1 MPDRRPILV
10 TGSHRSGTGWVGEML
25 AASPAP
31 RVGYIWEPFS
41 PLARPG
47 ICPAPFDRWFQY
59 VVAENEAPFRQPV
72 RNMLDFRYH
81 PGAEVRSLRSA
92 KDAVRFARD
101 WATVSKRRRSH
112 PVPLLK
118 DPIALFSSE
127 WIADTFDARVL
138 VLIRHPAAFTNSL
151 LEKKLRHPFD
161 DFLAQPLMMREL
173 LADRADEIARFAEAE
188 QPPLEQSILL
198 WNLIHEQI
206 ARFREVRP
214 DWLFR
219 RHEDISRD
227 PVSCFR
233 ELFECFELTWTDE
246 VERTVREHSGE
257 GNPEETADPTS
268 HRRDSAKAIT
278 AWKRRL
284 DPAQIARIREG
295 TDPVWRAFYDDVD
308 W

>member
-25 AASPAP
+25 AASREP
-31 RVGYIWEPFS
+31 RVAYIWEPFS

-59 VVAENEAPFRQPV
+59 VARENEAAFRRPV
-72 RNMLDFRYH
+72 RDMLDFRYH
-81 PGAEVRSLRSA
+81 PGAEVRAIRSP
-92 KDAVRFARD
+92 KDAGRFARD
-101 WATVSKRRRSH
+101 WVSVGLRHRSR
-112 PVPLLK
+112 PIPLLK
-118 DPIALFSSE
+118 DPIALFSSG

-151 LEKKLRHPFD
+151 LAKRLRHPFG
-161 DFLAQPLMMREL
+161 DFLSQPLMMRDL
-173 LADRADEIARFAEAE
+173 LSDRSDEITRFAATG

-206 ARFREVRP
+206 ARFREERP
-214 DWLFR
+214 DWIFR
-219 RHEDISRD
+219 RHEDLSREA
-227 PVSCFR
+227 VTSFR
-233 ELFECFELTWTDE
+233 DLYARLELTWTDE

-257 GNPEETADPTS
+257 GNPEETADPAS

-284 DPAQIARIREG
+284 DPDQIARIREG
-295 TDPVWRAFYDDVD
+295 TDPVWKAFYDDDD

>member
-25 AASPAP
+25 AASPDP
-31 RVGYIWEPFS
+31 RVAYIWEPFS

-59 VVAENEAPFRQPV
+59 VLEENEAAFRGPV
-72 RNMLDFRYH
+72 RDMLDYRYH
-81 PGAEVRSLRSA
+81 PAAELRA
-92 KDAVRFARD
+92 TRTPKDLGRFARD
-101 WATVSKRRRSH
+101 WATVITRRRSH

-127 WIADTFDARVL
+127 WIADTFDTRVL

-151 LEKKLRHPFD
+151 LSKQLRHPFE
-161 DFLAQPLMMREL
+161 DFLAQPLMMRDL
-173 LADRADEIARFAEAE
+173 LAGRADEISRFAETE

-198 WNLIHEQI
+198 WNVIHEQI
-206 ARFREVRP
+206 ARFRVARP
-214 DWLFR
+214 DWIFR
-219 RHEDISRD
+219 RHEDLSRD
-227 PVSCFR
+227 AVQCFR
-233 ELFECFELTWTDE
+233 DLYGRLDLTWTDH
-246 VERTVREHSGE
+246 VERVVREHSGA
-257 GNPEETADPTS
+257 GNPQETADPAS
-268 HRRDSAKAIT
+268 HRRDSANAIT

-284 DPAQIARIREG
+284 DAAQIARIREG
-295 TDPVWRAFYDDVD
+295 TDPVWRAFYDDDD